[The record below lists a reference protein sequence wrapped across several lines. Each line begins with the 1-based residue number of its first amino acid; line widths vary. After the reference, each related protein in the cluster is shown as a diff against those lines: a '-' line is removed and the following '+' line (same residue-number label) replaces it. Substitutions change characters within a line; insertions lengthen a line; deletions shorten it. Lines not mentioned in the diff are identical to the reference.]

1 MVFPKGLSSTEK
13 DKLEQTIAFV
23 KESLAQAESGHDWWH
38 ILRVWNNASQ
48 LVEKRN
54 CDVFLV
60 GLGVLLHDIAD
71 QKFHDGNT
79 DIGPETAESFLEK
92 IEVPKS
98 IIDKVLAIIRYSSFS
113 AMKQGLEQPN
123 FIEFKI
129 VQDADRLDALG
140 AIGIART
147 FNYGGYKNNSLY
159 LPELEQNQVDNSSL
173 QHFYDKLF
181 KLKDLMHTSEA
192 KAIAEERHK
201 YMQGFVDQFLLE
213 WNGKA

>member
-1 MVFPKGLSSTEK
+1 MVFPKGLNSSEK
-13 DKLEQTIAFV
+13 DKLELAIAFV

-38 ILRVWNNASQ
+38 IVRVWNNAMH
-48 LVEKRN
+48 LCEKRECN
-54 CDVFLV
+54 IFLI

-71 QKFHDGNT
+71 PKFYDGDT
-79 DIGPETAESFLEK
+79 EVGPETAEIFLKK
-92 IEVPKS
+92 IGVSDSTIKQVVD
-98 IIDKVLAIIRYSSFS
+98 IVRFSSFS
-113 AMKQGLEQPN
+113 ASKAGLPQPD

-147 FNYGGYKNNSLY
+147 FNYGGYKNNALY
-159 LPELEQNQVDNSSL
+159 LPELEESQVDNSSL

-181 KLKDLMHTSEA
+181 KLKELMHTPEA

-201 YMQGFVDQFLLE
+201 YMQGFVKQFLLE

>member
-1 MVFPKGLSSTEK
+1 MEFPKALSYTEK
-13 DKLEQTIAFV
+13 DKLKQTISFV
-23 KESLAQAESGHDWWH
+23 KESLADAESGHDWWH
-38 ILRVWNNASQ
+38 ILRVWNNAMQ
-48 LVEKRN
+48 LIATQK

-71 QKFHDGNT
+71 QKFHNGNT
-79 DIGPETAESFLEK
+79 DIGPKIAKYFLQK

-98 IIDKVLAIIRYSSFS
+98 TIDKVISIIRYSSFS
-113 AMKQGLEQPN
+113 AMKQGLAQPE

-147 FNYGGYKNNSLY
+147 FNYGGYKNNTLY
-159 LPELEQNQVDNSSL
+159 LPELKENQENNSSI

-181 KLKDLMHTSEA
+181 KLKDLMHTPKA
-192 KAIAEERHK
+192 KAIAEVRHK
-201 YMQGFVDQFLLE
+201 YMQDFVDQFLLE

>member
-1 MVFPKGLSSTEK
+1 MVFPKGLNSSEK
-13 DKLEQTIAFV
+13 DKLELAIAFV

-38 ILRVWNNASQ
+38 IVRVWNNAMH
-48 LVEKRN
+48 LCEKRECN
-54 CDVFLV
+54 IFLI

-71 QKFHDGNT
+71 PKFYDGDT
-79 DIGPETAESFLEK
+79 EVGPETAEIFLKK
-92 IEVPKS
+92 IGVSDSTIKQVVD
-98 IIDKVLAIIRYSSFS
+98 IVRFSSFS
-113 AMKQGLEQPN
+113 ASKAGLPQPD
-123 FIEFKI
+123 FIEFKV

-147 FNYGGYKNNSLY
+147 FNYGGYKNNALY
-159 LPELEQNQVDNSSL
+159 LPELEESQVDNSSL

-181 KLKDLMHTSEA
+181 KLKELMHTPEA

-201 YMQGFVDQFLLE
+201 YMQGFVKQFLLE

>member
-1 MVFPKGLSSTEK
+1 MVYPNDLNSTEK
-13 DKLEQTIAFV
+13 DKLELTIAFV
-23 KESLAQAESGHDWWH
+23 KESLSQAESGHDWWH
-38 ILRVWNNASQ
+38 ILRVWNNAIQ
-48 LVEKRN
+48 LVENRN

-71 QKFHDGNT
+71 PKFHKDNT
-79 DIGPETAESFLEK
+79 EIGPETAEGFLKK
-92 IEVPKS
+92 IEVTES
-98 IIDKVLAIIRYSSFS
+98 IIDKVLAIIRFSSFS
-113 AMKQGLEQPN
+113 ASKQGLAQPD

-159 LPELEQNQVDNSSL
+159 LPELMENQIDNSSL

-181 KLKDLMHTSEA
+181 KLKDLMHTPEA

-201 YMQGFVDQFLLE
+201 YMQGFVNQFLSE